1 MIRIE
6 ALTASFGEFRLRDI
20 SFDVDAGTSLVVL
33 GPSGSGKTMLL
44 ETFIGLRQP
53 LRGRILVDGRD
64 VTKAAPETRGMAY
77 LPQDVAL
84 FPHLSVR
91 GNILFGAAARARV
104 GNLDRELSRLAE
116 LLGIGYL
123 LDRQDVRSLSGG
135 EAQRVALARALFV
148 RPRILVS
155 DESFS
160 SLDAPL
166 RRQLQHEFRRLQH
179 DLKLTV
185 LHVTHDQEEAF
196 LLGDRIA
203 VLTNGQIMQ
212 VDTPADLYARPHSIE
227 VARFLGINN
236 IWPLEG
242 AQATDSS
249 LICEVGP
256 LKLVAAS
263 PSPMHAKPT
272 HLAVAASEVEL
283 SDGKCICSG
292 ENRFLATITDV
303 CNLGHCWLVK
313 LAIDG
318 LADRSLEC
326 AVSPAV
332 ANRLVLNQGSV
343 VHVHIRP
350 SSIRILREH
359 HGGGAGLGRH
369 RLQEQLHG
377 LRGEGPRESPA

>member
-6 ALTASFGEFRLRDI
+6 SLTASFGEFRLE
-20 SFDVDAGTSLVVL
+20 DVSLEVDSGTSLVVL

-64 VTKAAPETRGMAY
+64 VTKTAPEKRGISY

-91 GNILFGAAARARV
+91 QNILFGAAAGGRARS
-104 GNLDRELSRLAE
+104 LDRELNRLAE

-123 LDRQDVRSLSGG
+123 LERRDVRSLSAG
-135 EAQRVALARALFV
+135 EAQRVAFARALFV

-166 RRQLQHEFRRLQH
+166 RRQLQHEFRHLQH
-179 DLKLTV
+179 DLGLTV

-196 LLGDRIA
+196 LLGDRVA
-203 VLTNGQIMQ
+203 VLMDGQIMQ
-212 VDTPADLYARPHSIE
+212 VASPADLYARPNSIKI
-227 VARFLGINN
+227 ARFLGIGNV
-236 IWPLEG
+236 WPLDG
-242 AQATDSS
+242 SQDTDSL
-249 LICEVGP
+249 LICRVGP
-256 LKLVAAS
+256 LMLKAPL
-263 PSPMHAKPT
+263 PERTDAKPT
-272 HLAVAASEVEL
+272 HIAVAASEVEL
-283 SDGKCICSG
+283 ADSECICPG
-292 ENRFLATITDV
+292 ENRFPAAITAA

-318 LADRSLEC
+318 LGERHLEC
-326 AVSPAV
+326 AVSPTLGD
-332 ANRLVLNQGSV
+332 RIVLNQGSV

-350 SSIRILREH
+350 SSIRVF
-359 HGGGAGLGRH
+359 
-369 RLQEQLHG
+369 
-377 LRGEGPRESPA
+377 RESQDAEATASVSPDVV

>member
-6 ALTASFGEFRLRDI
+6 SLTACFGEFRLRDV
-20 SFDVDAGTSLVVL
+20 SLDVDSGTSLVVL

-64 VTKAAPETRGMAY
+64 VTKAAPESRGISY

-91 GNILFGAAARARV
+91 ENILFGAAVR
-104 GNLDRELSRLAE
+104 GKTGGLDRELNRLAE
-116 LLGIGYL
+116 LWAIGHL
-123 LDRQDVRSLSGG
+123 LERTNVRSLSGG

-179 DLKLTV
+179 DLELTV

-203 VLTNGQIMQ
+203 VLMNGQIMQ
-212 VDTPADLYARPHSIE
+212 VDSPADLYARPHSTK

-236 IWPLEG
+236 IWPLDG
-242 AQATDSS
+242 AQATASS

-263 PSPMHAKPT
+263 PGHMDAKPT
-272 HLAVAASEVEL
+272 HIAVAASEVEL
-283 SDGKCICSG
+283 SDSKCVCPG
-292 ENRFLATITDV
+292 ENRFPATITAA
-303 CNLGHCWLVK
+303 CNLGHCCLVK

-318 LADRSLEC
+318 LTDRSLEC
-326 AVSPAV
+326 AVSPA
-332 ANRLVLNQGSV
+332 AGDRLVLNQGSV

-350 SSIRILREH
+350 SSIRVFREH
-359 HGGGAGLGRH
+359 HGVEVTA
-369 RLQEQLHG
+369 EV
-377 LRGEGPRESPA
+377 